1 MYIRSF
7 APLKIIMFMGT
18 LIIGSILFF
27 FIGATLSLL
36 GGGGS
41 ILTVPVLVYIFGIDP
56 YLATSY
62 SMFLVGTSNWV
73 AAIDSM
79 RKRLVLFKQG
89 FYFAIP
95 GLIVTFAVR
104 RFLLPYLPEYLVQ
117 TSELAITKSNGIML
131 FFAFIMLLAALKSLW
146 GKNAPGDTLPT
157 IYNYKLLGIQGAG
170 VGLVT
175 GLVGAGGGFLIIPA
189 LVFSNKVP
197 MKNAVA
203 TSLMIIGI
211 TTTLGFLG
219 DFNPSIQIDWG
230 FLLRNTVIALI
241 GVLVANHYKDR
252 FSNKFLRLAFGY
264 LILILSIF
272 IFYTEGSK
280 VEISLLSMVTESLP

>member
-1 MYIRSF
+1 MLNF
-7 APLKIIMFMGT
+7 ATQKFITLVET

-27 FIGATLSLL
+27 LIGATLSLL

-41 ILTVPVLVYIFGIDP
+41 ILTVPVLVYIFNIEP
-56 YLATSY
+56 HLATSY

-79 RKRLVLFKQG
+79 RKKIVLYKQG
-89 FYFAIP
+89 LYFAIP
-95 GLIVTFAVR
+95 GLVVTFMVR
-104 RFLLPYLPEYLVQ
+104 RFVLPYLPEYMVHSTQLV
-117 TSELAITKSNGIML
+117 ITKGNAIML
-131 FFAFIMLLAALKSLW
+131 FFAFIMLLAALKSLK
-146 GKNAPGDTLPT
+146 GKNAPGDVLPVDF
-157 IYNYKLLGIQGAG
+157 NYKVLMIQGLG

-189 LVFSNKVP
+189 LVFTSKIP
-197 MKNAVA
+197 MKYAVA

-219 DFNPSIQIDWG
+219 DFNPSIHINWG
-230 FLLRNTVIALI
+230 FLIQNTLI
-241 GVLVANHYKDR
+241 SLVGVLVANHYKDR

-264 LILILSIF
+264 LILVLSIF

-280 VEISLLSMVTESLP
+280 IETAFLSASM